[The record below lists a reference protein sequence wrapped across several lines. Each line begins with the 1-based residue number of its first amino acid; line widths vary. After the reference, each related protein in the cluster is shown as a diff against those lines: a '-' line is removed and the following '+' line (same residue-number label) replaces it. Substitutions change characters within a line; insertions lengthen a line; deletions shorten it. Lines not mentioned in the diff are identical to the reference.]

1 MFALAKMHSRCDSP
15 LARAPVPA
23 SSAKGTCSRCIS
35 ARRKRRGATQRAP
48 PHLADTAEA
57 PGPPCALPSRS
68 SSLTRRRAQRPG
80 VSPRAPTAHAH
91 RAPRSSAAAPQHLRR
106 PPSTVA
112 VAVML
117 QDTAGRSRPT
127 TPSPLTRPMTTRWA
141 TSARRSATSSR
152 GSCPRRRS
160 PPCAHAGRRG
170 GHLWR
175 RSPLEDPPLEPPCGT
190 PAGAPPPLEAP
201 NTGSR
206 HPGPTQA
213 TRQPRSDWHS
223 LGL

>member
-91 RAPRSSAAAPQHLRR
+91 RAPRSSAAAPQHLRSHPSPSPSR
-106 PPSTVA
+106 DVARHSRTLTPHHPLSPNQADDNPMGDIGKKISDFFSGLMPKEEEPPMCARWSERWTPVAA
-112 VAVML
+112 VAPGGSPPGAPL
-117 QDTAGRSRPT
+117 RHPCRS
-127 TPSPLTRPMTTRWA
+127 
-141 TSARRSATSSR
+141 TSA
-152 GSCPRRRS
+152 P
-160 PPCAHAGRRG
+160 G
-170 GHLWR
+170 GAEH
-175 RSPLEDPPLEPPCGT
+175 G
-190 PAGAPPPLEAP
+190 LEAP
-201 NTGSR
+201 RAYTS
-206 HPGPTQA
+206 
-213 TRQPRSDWHS
+213 HS
-223 LGL
+223 AASL